1 MDPKLLRDALLSL
14 YAGTPEAVVLY
25 DREGHFVTSNP
36 AAEHLV
42 GHAEAA
48 VVGQHFSK
56 HIRLSDRERM
66 EQAMRTALAGGVDS
80 VELEVRHVS
89 GIMIPLECD
98 LLPAKIGD
106 EIVGV
111 FVQARDL
118 IALRSAEASLGIN
131 QERFRS
137 LFEFHPDPIMELKAN
152 GMISRVNVSLE
163 SVTGYFGERIVG
175 KPWTDLIAPEM
186 RAKADET
193 LRAALRGEAN
203 EIDSAM
209 LDRMGNRIAIQ
220 LKLVPLAATGEVR
233 GAYALAKD
241 VTAQQRAEAQVAAQS
256 ERIRELYLVAAARGG
271 SLADQI
277 EPTLRFG
284 QQAFGFEYAYVT
296 RFAGDE
302 LFIEHAVGNDTQIR
316 QGMIFPMDEAFC
328 RHLAG
333 DKTTLFIEDIESEL
347 WKRDRAKETMP
358 WRSYYAIRLVVGK
371 KIYGALVFA
380 GRAPRPEGIFD
391 ADRDLIGLIA
401 LFLASALER
410 MAHEERIEQLA
421 FTDMLTGL
429 PNRVLFDD
437 RAHQALSTA
446 RRYGRG
452 FAVMYLDLDHFK
464 LVNDTGGHG
473 LGDEVLRIVAE
484 RLRAALRESD
494 TVARFGG
501 DEFVVLQPVV
511 DGPSDAADM
520 ARKIV
525 TAMADPIVLDGV
537 ERHVTMSVG
546 IALFPQDAQ
555 SIEDLMNAADRAL
568 YRAKN
573 TGRNRWCFANETSAR
588 SAWPTLAMSRR
599 LGKTAES

>member
-1 MDPKLLRDALLSL
+1 
-14 YAGTPEAVVLY
+14 
-25 DREGHFVTSNP
+25 
-36 AAEHLV
+36 
-42 GHAEAA
+42 
-48 VVGQHFSK
+48 
-56 HIRLSDRERM
+56 
-66 EQAMRTALAGGVDS
+66 
-80 VELEVRHVS
+80 
-89 GIMIPLECD
+89 
-98 LLPAKIGD
+98 
-106 EIVGV
+106 
-111 FVQARDL
+111 
-118 IALRSAEASLGIN
+118 
-131 QERFRS
+131 
-137 LFEFHPDPIMELKAN
+137 
-152 GMISRVNVSLE
+152 
-163 SVTGYFGERIVG
+163 
-175 KPWTDLIAPEM
+175 
-186 RAKADET
+186 
-193 LRAALRGEAN
+193 
-203 EIDSAM
+203 
-209 LDRMGNRIAIQ
+209 
-220 LKLVPLAATGEVR
+220 
-233 GAYALAKD
+233 
-241 VTAQQRAEAQVAAQS
+241 
-256 ERIRELYLVAAARGG
+256 
-271 SLADQI
+271 
-277 EPTLRFG
+277 
-284 QQAFGFEYAYVT
+284 
-296 RFAGDE
+296 
-302 LFIEHAVGNDTQIR
+302 
-316 QGMIFPMDEAFC
+316 
-328 RHLAG
+328 
-333 DKTTLFIEDIESEL
+333 
-347 WKRDRAKETMP
+347 
-358 WRSYYAIRLVVGK
+358 
-371 KIYGALVFA
+371 
-380 GRAPRPEGIFD
+380 
-391 ADRDLIGLIA
+391 
-401 LFLASALER
+401 